1 MEKDRIQSLDLVKIV
16 AMLMVLMLHVNVFK
30 DWSRTGSTGA
40 YYALA
45 GIAIPLLCCNSFI
58 IAILGLGLILWLCIC
73 EQISFSQSGNNLD
86 GI

>member
-40 YYALA
+40 
-45 GIAIPLLCCNSFI
+45 
-58 IAILGLGLILWLCIC
+58 
-73 EQISFSQSGNNLD
+73 E
-86 GI
+86 